1 MTLEGRARSAEAL
14 RRAAKQKS
22 QHKLEAGL
30 LAIREMAR
38 LRVPITVS
46 SVARHANL
54 SRPFVSKNPEL
65 RGEINRHSPVSLATR
80 AETATSTIED
90 SVTTAL
96 RNVIRDMERRHAERV
111 AELEDAVR
119 TLRKNNAQLNDEN
132 ARLRGQL
139 RAL

>member
-14 RRAAKQKS
+14 RRAAKQQS
-22 QHKLEAGL
+22 QPKLEAGL

-80 AETATSTIED
+80 AETATSTIEG